1 MYSYWFMNWVRHGR
15 STTWFQTSRYCCAKV
30 EFNSINIVGHGSSTT
45 SERGLWKPINLLL
58 ANMAMS
64 DLLYP
69 TFLFPV
75 LLADLHVGSWL
86 IGGTLGQALC
96 KLHVFLADCSVL
108 VSIQSLVLI
117 AVDRF
122 GALVV
127 PLRSPVVTRRV
138 LRTLSCRNVV
148 KRKL

>member
-1 MYSYWFMNWVRHGR
+1 MNWVRHGS
-15 STTWFQTSRYCCAKV
+15 STTWFQTLRYCLAKV
-30 EFNSINIVGHGSSTT
+30 EFNSISIVGHGGSTT
-45 SERGLWKPINLLL
+45 PERGLWKPINMLI

-64 DLLYP
+64 DVLYS

-75 LLADLHVGSWL
+75 LLADMHVGSWL

-96 KLHVFLADCSVL
+96 KLKVFLADCSVL

-117 AVDRF
+117 AVDRL

-127 PLRSPVVTRRV
+127 PFRSPVVTRRV

>member
-1 MYSYWFMNWVRHGR
+1 MYSYWFMNWVRHGS
-15 STTWFQTSRYCCAKV
+15 STTWFQTSRYCRAKV

-45 SERGLWKPINLLL
+45 SERGQWKPINRLIP
-58 ANMAMS
+58 NMAIS

-75 LLADLHVGSWL
+75 LLHVGSWL
-86 IGGTLGQALC
+86 ICGTLGQALC
-96 KLHVFLADCSVL
+96 KLHVFLAYCFVL
-108 VSIQSLVLI
+108 VSIQSLVWI

-127 PLRSPVVTRRV
+127 SLRSPVVTRRV

>member
-1 MYSYWFMNWVRHGR
+1 
-15 STTWFQTSRYCCAKV
+15 
-30 EFNSINIVGHGSSTT
+30 
-45 SERGLWKPINLLL
+45 
-58 ANMAMS
+58 MS
-64 DLLYP
+64 DVLYP

-75 LLADLHVGSWL
+75 LLAKMHFGPWFV
-86 IGGTLGQALC
+86 GGTLGQALC

-117 AVDRF
+117 AVDRL

-127 PLRSPVVTRRV
+127 PLRSPEVTRRV

>member
-1 MYSYWFMNWVRHGR
+1 ML
-15 STTWFQTSRYCCAKV
+15 
-30 EFNSINIVGHGSSTT
+30 I
-45 SERGLWKPINLLL
+45 P
-58 ANMAMS
+58 NMAMS

-75 LLADLHVGSWL
+75 LLADVHVGSWL

-96 KLHVFLADCSVL
+96 KLKVFPADCSVL

-138 LRTLSCRNVV
+138 LRTLSCRNAV

>member
-1 MYSYWFMNWVRHGR
+1 ML
-15 STTWFQTSRYCCAKV
+15 
-30 EFNSINIVGHGSSTT
+30 I
-45 SERGLWKPINLLL
+45 P
-58 ANMAMS
+58 NMAMS

-69 TFLFPV
+69 IFLFPV
-75 LLADLHVGSWL
+75 QLAEMHVGSWF

-96 KLHVFLADCSVL
+96 KLKVFLADCFVL

-117 AVDRF
+117 AVDRL

>member
-1 MYSYWFMNWVRHGR
+1 MNWVRHGS
-15 STTWFQTSRYCCAKV
+15 STTWFQTLRYCLAKV
-30 EFNSINIVGHGSSTT
+30 EFNSISIVGHGGSTT
-45 SERGLWKPINLLL
+45 SERGLWKPINMLI

-64 DLLYP
+64 DVLYP

-75 LLADLHVGSWL
+75 LLTDMHVGSWL

-96 KLHVFLADCSVL
+96 KLKVFLADCFVL

-117 AVDRF
+117 AVDRL

-127 PLRSPVVTRRV
+127 PLRSPEVTRRV

>member
-1 MYSYWFMNWVRHGR
+1 MKTDQYVN
-15 STTWFQTSRYCCAKV
+15 
-30 EFNSINIVGHGSSTT
+30 
-45 SERGLWKPINLLL
+45 P
-58 ANMAMS
+58 MAMS

-69 TFLFPV
+69 TLLFPV
-75 LLADLHVGSWL
+75 LLADMHVGSWL

-117 AVDRF
+117 AVDRL

-127 PLRSPVVTRRV
+127 PFRSPVVTRRV

>member
-1 MYSYWFMNWVRHGR
+1 ML
-15 STTWFQTSRYCCAKV
+15 
-30 EFNSINIVGHGSSTT
+30 I
-45 SERGLWKPINLLL
+45 

-75 LLADLHVGSWL
+75 LLADMHVGSWL

-96 KLHVFLADCSVL
+96 KLHVFLADCSVF

-117 AVDRF
+117 AVDPS
-122 GALVV
+122 GAVV
-127 PLRSPVVTRRV
+127 NPLRSPLVT
-138 LRTLSCRNVV
+138 L
-148 KRKL
+148 